1 MVDLA
6 EVEGLA
12 SNRFVFRRKPLV
24 CGMFLRYIDR
34 ERVRERVRAPLV
46 CGMFLRY
53 SDRKREGNIERERE
67 KEILIEREKGM
78 LREREKGICIHIYTH
93 TRASERASKAER
105 ERARARSRE
114 SERERDM
121 GGWGEKDG
129 DNRHCSIQDMIKKI
143 KKIIE
148 KFILE
153 RRR

>member
-46 CGMFLRY
+46 CGMFLRH
-53 SDRKREGNIERERE
+53 SDREREGNIERERE

-93 TRASERASKAER
+93 TERASERARQR
-105 ERARARSRE
+105 ESARARDRERVRE
-114 SERERDM
+114 SEIWGD
-121 GGWGEKDG
+121 GGRKTEITD
-129 DNRHCSIQDMIKKI
+129 IALYKI
-143 KKIIE
+143 
-148 KFILE
+148 
-153 RRR
+153 